1 MTPQLIKMVLE
12 ARDDDM
18 EEDIVITETGSSLMD
33 VVGNLKGCLEE
44 LVEMIEN
51 QKEGLGNQEEK
62 EASFKALHNE
72 LNLSVKKNEQLDLEI
87 EQLRILLAES
97 QETSHSKS
105 QEIERL
111 VSEVEKFQCMF
122 EEQAEMVGKYSDM
135 LETEKVS

>member
-1 MTPQLIKMVLE
+1 
-12 ARDDDM
+12 M

-122 EEQAEMVGKYSDM
+122 EEQAEMVSKYSDM

>member
-1 MTPQLIKMVLE
+1 
-12 ARDDDM
+12 M

-44 LVEMIEN
+44 LVEVIEN

-62 EASFKALHNE
+62 DASFKALHNE
-72 LNLSVKKNEQLDLEI
+72 LNMTIKKNEQQELEI

-105 QEIERL
+105 QEIER
-111 VSEVEKFQCMF
+111 VVAEVEKFQCMF
-122 EEQAEMVGKYSDM
+122 EEQAEMVSKYSEM
-135 LETEKVS
+135 LETEKVKDCHSG

>member
-87 EQLRILLAES
+87 EQLRIVLAES
-97 QETSHSKS
+97 QEASHSKS

-135 LETEKVS
+135 LESEKVS